1 MFTIYLKTVG
11 PQWPIRY
18 IFLLLCISCCCPYR
32 LTCFASLH
40 MKGFVLK
47 LMLFLQYTTYK
58 HIKERFSDR
67 LWLNVV
73 SKCDLLGK
81 TAPINFYCDDNDD
94 ELAQYKKFGPEGS
107 IQVSM
112 KGEIGMKEV
121 SDSRRRHPESSKFN
135 RLLFLVPA
143 RVNLY

>member
-1 MFTIYLKTVG
+1 
-11 PQWPIRY
+11 
-18 IFLLLCISCCCPYR
+18 
-32 LTCFASLH
+32 

-47 LMLFLQYTTYK
+47 LMPLLQYTTYK

-81 TAPINFYCDDNDD
+81 TAPTNFDCDDNDD
-94 ELAQYKKFGPEGS
+94 ELAQYKRFGPEGA
-107 IQVSM
+107 IQVSV

-121 SDSRRRHPESSKFN
+121 SITHDGVILSHLNSVF
-135 RLLFLVPA
+135 
-143 RVNLY
+143 